1 MKYKSDFLN
10 FIQDRGILY
19 QCTNIQGLDQFLFQ
33 NNYIVAY
40 IGFDCTARS
49 LHIGSLIQI
58 MMLRN
63 LQKFGY
69 KAIILLGGATTKIG
83 DPSGKDKAR
92 SILTV
97 EEINSNISNIR
108 KILEKFIS
116 VDDVIIVNNLDWLSE
131 LKYIDFLCDV
141 GTHFS
146 INRMLTFDSVQN
158 RLSREQNLSFLEFNY
173 MILQAYDFT
182 VLNKQYE
189 CRLQIGGS
197 DQWGNI
203 VNGIELAKKLN
214 LPELFGLTT
223 LLLLNSQGNK
233 MGKTESGAIWLDSDM
248 LKPYDYW
255 QYFRNID
262 DKDVSRFLR
271 LFTDLPIKEI
281 EKLEL
286 LQGQE
291 INETKKILATEVTKI
306 CHGDIEAENAYLV
319 ATSAFEKKDFSLLND
334 YILQNNQITNGITL
348 VDLLCMTKLESSKS
362 SAKRLIQAGG
372 CKINNHIIH
381 DINYVVDLKT
391 FANNLFF
398 KLSVGKKRY
407 VKVVIPVIDRI

>member
-1 MKYKSDFLN
+1 MEL
-10 FIQDRGILY
+10 
-19 QCTNIQGLDQFLFQ
+19 
-33 NNYIVAY
+33 
-40 IGFDCTARS
+40 S
-49 LHIGSLIQI
+49 LQ
-58 MMLRN
+58 
-63 LQKFGY
+63 
-69 KAIILLGGATTKIG
+69 
-83 DPSGKDKAR
+83 
-92 SILTV
+92 
-97 EEINSNISNIR
+97 
-108 KILEKFIS
+108 
-116 VDDVIIVNNLDWLSE
+116 
-131 LKYIDFLCDV
+131 
-141 GTHFS
+141 
-146 INRMLTFDSVQN
+146 
-158 RLSREQNLSFLEFNY
+158 
-173 MILQAYDFT
+173 
-182 VLNKQYE
+182 
-189 CRLQIGGS
+189 
-197 DQWGNI
+197 
-203 VNGIELAKKLN
+203 KKLN

-223 LLLLNSQGNK
+223 PLLLNSQGNK

-306 CHGDIEAENAYLV
+306 CHGDIEAENAYLA

-372 CKINNHIIH
+372 CKINDHIID

-407 VKVVIPVIDRI
+407 VKVVIPVIDKI

>member
-1 MKYKSDFLN
+1 MDLKRKYKSDFLN
-10 FIQDRGILY
+10 FIQDRGFLY
-19 QCTNIQGLDQFLFQ
+19 QCTNIEGLDQFLLQ

-92 SILTV
+92 NILTV

-108 KILEKFIS
+108 KILERFIS

-131 LKYIDFLCDV
+131 LKYIDFLCDI
-141 GTHFS
+141 GIHFS

-182 VLNKQYE
+182 ELSKQYE

-203 VNGIELAKKLN
+203 VNGIELGKKLN

-223 LLLLNSQGNK
+223 PLLLNSQGNK

-248 LKPYDYW
+248 LKPYNYW

-271 LFTDLPIKEI
+271 LFTDLSTEEI

-286 LQGQE
+286 LQGEE
-291 INETKKILATEVTKI
+291 INETKKILATEITKI
-306 CHGDIEAENAYLV
+306 CHGDIEAENAYLA
-319 ATSAFEKKDFSLLND
+319 ATAAFEKKDFSLLND
-334 YILQNNQITNGITL
+334 YILQSHQAIPL
-348 VDLLCMTKLESSKS
+348 VDLLCITKLESSKS
-362 SAKRLIQAGG
+362 SARRLIQAGG
-372 CKINNHIIH
+372 CKIDDNVIY

-391 FANNLFF
+391 FTSNLFF
-398 KLSVGKKRY
+398 KLSAGKKRY
-407 VKVVIPVIDRI
+407 VKVVLPE